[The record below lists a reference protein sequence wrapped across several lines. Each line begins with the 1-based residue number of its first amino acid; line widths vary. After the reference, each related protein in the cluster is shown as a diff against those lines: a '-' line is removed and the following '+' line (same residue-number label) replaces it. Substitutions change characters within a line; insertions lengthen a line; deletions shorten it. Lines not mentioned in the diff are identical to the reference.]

1 MVEKFKCLR
10 NKIKNETSF
19 EDDASDNQHSTENS
33 FTEVFCSLNTLIN
46 IDADANAENKNESE
60 SENEAYTDIPT
71 AVISNSTES
80 NRYERKS
87 INTIN
92 DRKDSVDSHDLLR
105 RSSFQ
110 PSQMSSI
117 LQSNPSSSQG
127 QSVSMNMNQS
137 MINSNFYSNGIGSI
151 SNILSP
157 INHPLIPRGESEYS
171 TKFDSLE

>member
-19 EDDASDNQHSTENS
+19 EDEASDNQHSTENS
-33 FTEVFCSLNTLIN
+33 FTEVFCNLNTLIN

-60 SENEAYTDIPT
+60 SENEAYTYIPT
-71 AVISNSTES
+71 AVMSNSTES
-80 NRYERKS
+80 NKDEGQC
-87 INTIN
+87 IN

-110 PSQMSSI
+110 PSQISSI

-127 QSVSMNMNQS
+127 QNVSINMSQS
-137 MINSNFYSNGIGSI
+137 MINSNFYSNGIVGI

-171 TKFDSLE
+171 TKYDSLE

>member
-19 EDDASDNQHSTENS
+19 EDEASDNQHSTENS

-46 IDADANAENKNESE
+46 IDADANAENKIESE
-60 SENEAYTDIPT
+60 SENEAYTYIPT
-71 AVISNSTES
+71 AVMSNSTEL
-80 NRYERKS
+80 NKDERQS
-87 INTIN
+87 IN

-110 PSQMSSI
+110 PSQISSI

-127 QSVSMNMNQS
+127 QSVSINMSQS
-137 MINSNFYSNGIGSI
+137 MINSNFYSNGIGGI